1 MIALHTE
8 DTLPWRALITR
19 AEAETSFVLQH
30 DVEDYLCRTL
40 LRYFGRPTRL
50 RGAARTT
57 AIELLFERAPHDPRA
72 IGDRSLLLAGFFP
85 EQAVR
90 LHIPL
95 SSLIE
100 YGRLALRA
108 CARRDDEPVLLDVDR
123 EYLRIV
129 DLLRAMRQLAGEPVA
144 TDLLNS
150 YQLWLETR
158 SPHAWRLLRSEIDGL
173 PAAHCSQLRH

>member
-19 AEAETSFVLQH
+19 AEAETSFVLYQP
-30 DVEDYLCRTL
+30 VEDYLCRTL
-40 LRYFGRPTRL
+40 LRYFGRPNRL
-50 RGAARTT
+50 CGAARTA
-57 AIELLFERAPHDPRA
+57 AIETLFEHAPSDPRV

-85 EQAVR
+85 EQVVR
-90 LHIPL
+90 LHMPL

-100 YGRLALRA
+100 YGRLAFRA
-108 CARRDDEPVLLDVDR
+108 CARRDEEPVLLDVDR
-123 EYLRIV
+123 EYLRII
-129 DLLRAMRQLAGEPVA
+129 DLLRVMRQLAEAPAA

-158 SPHAWRLLRSEIDGL
+158 SPHAWRLLRTAVDGL
-173 PAAHCSQLRH
+173 PVATCSQLQH